1 MSVHVIAISLS
12 IIGRTITQRIC
23 PPCPRHT
30 PLSILLFPPSHPTKN
45 PKRSPTWCISSPDR
59 LIPRPITR
67 TSFRDGRKDCWIGS
81 CRWMS
86 MRRRIRVRDRLGVL
100 RRVNNK
106 IKAKDQLKG
115 MFRTRTLAILATRTP
130 ARSIPRKTP
139 IPAKTNTILRTLNLT
154 RIKTR
159 TLNRPRINK
168 RNRLKQHRGIFI
180 VQISNSRSFSGKS
193 EGWMESWGVDGGC
206 CCGSCEFRLFLF
218 LFGLA
223 CLRSRALAL
232 PAWNRDKPIANLLAF
247 DLRTECYNSARHL
260 QTRPLH
266 PQTHPVQLFDV
277 LERICG
283 TAPNRDLGL
292 CDEAR
297 KCCLSCRVL
306 FTFFSVA
313 RAFERCMGMFS
324 LSI

>member
-1 MSVHVIAISLS
+1 M
-12 IIGRTITQRIC
+12 
-23 PPCPRHT
+23 
-30 PLSILLFPPSHPTKN
+30 
-45 PKRSPTWCISSPDR
+45 
-59 LIPRPITR
+59 
-67 TSFRDGRKDCWIGS
+67 
-81 CRWMS
+81 
-86 MRRRIRVRDRLGVL
+86 
-100 RRVNNK
+100 
-106 IKAKDQLKG
+106 
-115 MFRTRTLAILATRTP
+115 RTLAILGIV
-130 ARSIPRKTP
+130 SRKPP
-139 IPAKTNTILRTLNLT
+139 IPLNRNFPRRILNLT

-159 TLNRPRINK
+159 TLNRPRINN

-180 VQISNSRSFSGKS
+180 VQISNSRSSSGKS
-193 EGWMESWGVDGGC
+193 EGRMESWGVDGGC

-247 DLRTECYNSARHL
+247 DLRTEYYNSARHL